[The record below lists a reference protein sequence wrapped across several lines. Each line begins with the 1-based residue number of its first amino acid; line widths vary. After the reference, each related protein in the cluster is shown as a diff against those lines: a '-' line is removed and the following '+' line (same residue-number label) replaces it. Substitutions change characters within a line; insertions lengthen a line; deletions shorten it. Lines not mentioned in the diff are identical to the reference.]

1 MDDIFETVQKT
12 LGLSTLSIY
21 LGFVGLCWIWIKI
34 SRYGEIA
41 SPALALLAENGET
54 KKLEIDMKRSSD
66 NIRSVIKARY

>member
-1 MDDIFETVQKT
+1 MRPFRTPYNYPP
-12 LGLSTLSIY
+12 STL
-21 LGFVGLCWIWIKI
+21 LLVFCWIWIKI
-34 SRYGEIA
+34 ARYGEIA

>member
-1 MDDIFETVQKT
+1 MRPFRKPYDYPPLVYPLDLLVF
-12 LGLSTLSIY
+12 
-21 LGFVGLCWIWIKI
+21 CWIWIKI